1 MTSGMIVTPGT
12 IVTPATPDGHHAS
25 SEMGKQPVPGGS
37 CIKAVM
43 FDFGGVLYRMPNAQR
58 TTRMLRFF
66 GVRNPGPIMMAI
78 ASPLESQLV
87 MDLMTGRLNEQVVWE
102 RLAQE
107 LGVRPALLRFFRQR
121 GLSPRRVDP
130 TLVAYLEKL
139 RPRYRTAILTN
150 AGSDFRAT
158 FARAYAL
165 EKLVDQLII
174 SAEEG
179 FAKPDE
185 RLYHLALERLG
196 VSPEETV
203 FIDDIPENVE
213 SARKA
218 GIAAFVHQDTTRTIA
233 WLDEVLK

>member
-1 MTSGMIVTPGT
+1 MTPGKT
-12 IVTPATPDGHHAS
+12 VPSGTPDGHHTYP
-25 SEMGKQPVPGGS
+25 ETEEQPGPRGS
-37 CIKAVM
+37 RIKAVM

-58 TTRMLRFF
+58 TLRLLRFL
-66 GVRNPGPIMMAI
+66 GIRNPGPIMMAV

-87 MDLMTGRLNEQVVWE
+87 MDLMTGRLNEKDVWE

-107 LGVRPALLRFFRQR
+107 IGVRPALLRFFRQR

-130 TLVAYLEKL
+130 ILTAYLANL

-158 FARAYAL
+158 FGRAYAL

-179 FAKPDE
+179 LAKPDA

-203 FIDDIPENVE
+203 FIDDISENVE
-213 SARKA
+213 SARHT
-218 GIAAFVHQDTTRTIA
+218 GISAFVHEDTARTIA
-233 WLDEVLK
+233 WLEEVLK